1 LNLPAETVQTETSRK
16 MVTRRWLIIPLI
28 FFIFSITL
36 TESCEAKSLPDFA
49 VLSQIQ
55 GKIKAGPAKKMEKG
69 TNGMLLHHRHRV
81 KTEKN
86 GKATIHIIDGSE
98 VRLFTDS
105 VLIVGAK
112 KSRNSRWMRYRLVLL
127 SGSFWGHFTR
137 DKNPIEISGGTLRLQ
152 LDDASIRFSK
162 KKTGTDISVL
172 KGTVLVFNK
181 SSFVKLHGGQRLYQI
196 QKNDFMPQKVGIIPN
211 QLKLS
216 LGASEPVFHGDKTIE
231 LNLNLQV
238 VRYGSDRAVERLG
251 PVHLRANYYNLEIPD
266 SILLNT
272 DGNAKAKIKVYPP
285 SSEDRTFEGSVTFH
299 AIIDQKG
306 FDDVR
311 DGTFKVKFRNL

>member
-1 LNLPAETVQTETSRK
+1 
-16 MVTRRWLIIPLI
+16 MVTRRWLIVSLMLFILSIPLSE
-28 FFIFSITL
+28 F
-36 TESCEAKSLPDFA
+36 CEAKSFPDFA

-55 GKIKAGPAKKMEKG
+55 GKIKAGPAKIMVEG
-69 TNGMLLHHRHRV
+69 TNGLLLRHRHRV
-81 KTEKN
+81 KTEKD
-86 GKATIHIIDGSE
+86 GKATVFIKDGSE
-98 VRLFTDS
+98 IRLFADTE
-105 VLIVGAK
+105 LIVGAK

-127 SGSFWGHFTR
+127 SGSFWGHFVR
-137 DKNPIEISGGTLRLQ
+137 EKNPVEISGGSMRLQ
-152 LDDASIRFSK
+152 VSDASIRFSK

-172 KGTVLVFNK
+172 NGTVRVFNK

-196 QKNDFMPQKVGIIPN
+196 QKNDFMPQKVSIIPN

-216 LGASEPVFHGDKTIE
+216 LGPSEPVFHGDKTIE

-238 VRYGSDRAVERLG
+238 VRYGSDRAVERPG

-266 SILLNT
+266 SIRLNT
-272 DGNAKAKIKVYPP
+272 DGNAKAKIKVAPP
-285 SSEDRTFEGSVTFH
+285 SSEDHTFEGSVTFH
-299 AIIDQKG
+299 AIMDQKG

>member
-1 LNLPAETVQTETSRK
+1 
-16 MVTRRWLIIPLI
+16 MVTRRWLIVSLMLFILSIPLSE
-28 FFIFSITL
+28 F
-36 TESCEAKSLPDFA
+36 CEAKSFPDFA

-55 GKIKAGPAKKMEKG
+55 GKIKAGPAKKMVEG
-69 TNGMLLHHRHRV
+69 TNGLLLRHRHRV

-86 GKATIHIIDGSE
+86 GKATVFIKDGSE
-98 VRLFTDS
+98 IRLFADTE
-105 VLIVGAK
+105 LIVGAK

-127 SGSFWGHFTR
+127 SGSFWGHFVR
-137 DKNPIEISGGTLRLQ
+137 EKNPVEISGGSMRLQ
-152 LDDASIRFSK
+152 VSDASIRFSN

-172 KGTVLVFNK
+172 NGTVRVFNK

-196 QKNDFMPQKVGIIPN
+196 QKNDFMPQKVSIIPN

-216 LGASEPVFHGDKTIE
+216 LEPSEPVFQGDKTIE

-238 VRYGSDRAVERLG
+238 VRYGSDRTVERPG

-266 SILLNT
+266 SIRLNT
-272 DGNAKAKIKVYPP
+272 DGNANAKIKVAPP
-285 SSEDRTFEGSVTFH
+285 NSEDRTFEGSVTFH
-299 AIIDQKG
+299 AIMDQKG

>member
-1 LNLPAETVQTETSRK
+1 MLFILS
-16 MVTRRWLIIPLI
+16 IPLSE
-28 FFIFSITL
+28 F
-36 TESCEAKSLPDFA
+36 CEAKSFPDFA

-55 GKIKAGPAKKMEKG
+55 GKIKAGPAKKMVVG
-69 TNGMLLHHRHRV
+69 TNGMLLRHRHRV
-81 KTEKN
+81 KTEKD
-86 GKATIHIIDGSE
+86 GKATVFIIDGSE
-98 VRLFTDS
+98 IRLFADTE
-105 VLIVGAK
+105 LIVGAK

-127 SGSFWGHFTR
+127 SGSFWGHFVR
-137 DKNPIEISGGTLRLQ
+137 EKNPVEISSGSMRLQ
-152 LDDASIRFSK
+152 VFDASFRFSK

-172 KGTVLVFNK
+172 NGTVRVFNK

-196 QKNDFMPQKVGIIPN
+196 QKNDFMPQKVSIIPN

-216 LGASEPVFHGDKTIE
+216 LEPSEPVFQGDKTIE

-238 VRYGSDRAVERLG
+238 VRYGNDRAVERPG

-266 SILLNT
+266 SIRLNT
-272 DGNAKAKIKVYPP
+272 DGNAKAKIKVAPP
-285 SSEDRTFEGSVTFH
+285 NSEDRTFEGSVTFH
-299 AIIDQKG
+299 AIMDQKG

>member
-1 LNLPAETVQTETSRK
+1 MLFILS
-16 MVTRRWLIIPLI
+16 IPLSE
-28 FFIFSITL
+28 F
-36 TESCEAKSLPDFA
+36 CEAKSFPDFA

-55 GKIKAGPAKKMEKG
+55 GKIKAGPVKKMVEV
-69 TNGMLLHHRHRV
+69 TNGLLLSHRHRV
-81 KTEKN
+81 KTEKD
-86 GKATIHIIDGSE
+86 GKATVFIKDGSE
-98 VRLFTDS
+98 IRLFADTEL
-105 VLIVGAK
+105 VVGAE

-127 SGSFWGHFTR
+127 SGSFWGHFVR
-137 DKNPIEISGGTLRLQ
+137 EKNPVEISGGSMRLQ
-152 LDDASIRFSK
+152 VSDASIRFSK

-172 KGTVLVFNK
+172 NGTVRVFNK

-196 QKNDFMPQKVGIIPN
+196 QKNDFMPQKVSIIPN

-216 LGASEPVFHGDKTIE
+216 LEPSEPVFQGDKTIE

-238 VRYGSDRAVERLG
+238 VRYGSDHTVERPG

-266 SILLNT
+266 SIRLNT
-272 DGNAKAKIKVYPP
+272 DGNAKAKIKVGPP
-285 SSEDRTFEGSVTFH
+285 NSEDRTFEGSVTFH
-299 AIIDQKG
+299 AIMDQKG